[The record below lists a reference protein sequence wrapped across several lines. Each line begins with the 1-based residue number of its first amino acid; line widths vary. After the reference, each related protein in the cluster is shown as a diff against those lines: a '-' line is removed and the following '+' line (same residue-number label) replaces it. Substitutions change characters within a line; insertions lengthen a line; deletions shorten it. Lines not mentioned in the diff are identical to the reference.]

1 MLCVN
6 SSYCA
11 CDIIYEFIFYLH
23 LFNDFL
29 NELMNRMTT
38 EKHDDG
44 DDVLVHTRTSNVH
57 TPKAKTELYDL
68 AFISLQSNVCRCIW
82 RPATQYTT
90 NACFHLLD
98 E

>member
-38 EKHDDG
+38 ENHDD
-44 DDVLVHTRTSNVH
+44 VMVHTR

-68 AFISLQSNVCRCIW
+68 AFISLQSNVCRCSW